1 MCVFACGN
9 HIRLG
14 KQTNRLFGEEK
25 IENLTDMNFGLY
37 IVRTISAMT
46 FFACD
51 RADHVSSSW
60 SLSPKSTLGGRSKQ
74 RSSWGLQKQ
83 RVEGVSHLVA
93 GYILCNQT
101 LLQDVHHL
109 PTEVDDHHRHR
120 QPKEQIE
127 CSVVKGR
134 EGRGGEG
141 KGR

>member
-1 MCVFACGN
+1 MVSLPEIDFG
-9 HIRLG
+9 REE
-14 KQTNRLFGEEK
+14 QT
-25 IENLTDMNFGLY
+25 
-37 IVRTISAMT
+37 A
-46 FFACD
+46 
-51 RADHVSSSW
+51 
-60 SLSPKSTLGGRSKQ
+60 
-74 RSSWGLQKQ
+74 SSWGLQKH

-127 CSVVKGR
+127 CRVVKGR